1 MDATASA
8 RDIAASGFLN
18 QPVMSRVVRILVI
31 LLALIGLCL
40 VGYGAWKNP
49 EQGPLDAAARAGA
62 PGRSVALSDGTTQY
76 EVGGPDSGRV
86 VVLVHGFSVPSYI
99 WDSTFTALAAAG
111 YRVIRYD
118 LFGRGWSDRPDA
130 AYDGPMYDAQLDELL
145 DSLHVSQPID
155 LVGLSFG
162 GFVTSHYV
170 AGHAARVRTLT
181 LVDPAS
187 SAPALPGFFSVP
199 LIGPWIWQVTQI
211 PGKAEGQYSDFLHP
225 EHFPT
230 WADQY
235 RPQMRFD
242 GFGRSLLHSALT
254 MSRTDFGALF
264 ANVAKTRIPVLLVW
278 GKQDQTVPLALS
290 DVVRTNIPAVE
301 FFPVD
306 SAGHLP
312 HMEQAGLVNAKL
324 QLFFAAHPLAPPPSP

>member
-1 MDATASA
+1 MT
-8 RDIAASGFLN
+8 
-18 QPVMSRVVRILVI
+18 RVVRLSGVALA
-31 LLALIGLCL
+31 LLAIGI

-49 EQGPLDAAARAGA
+49 EHGPLNAAARSAA
-62 PGRSVALSDGTTQY
+62 PGKFAVLSGGTTHY
-76 EVGGPDSGRV
+76 EVTGPDTGRV

-99 WDSTFTALAAAG
+99 WDSTFSALGAAG

-118 LFGRGWSDRPDA
+118 LYGRGWSDRPDA
-130 AYDGPMYDAQLDELL
+130 EYDGPMYDAQLDELL
-145 DSLHVSQPID
+145 DSLHVTQPIN

-170 AGHAARVRTLT
+170 AGHARRVQTLT
-181 LVDPAS
+181 LIDPAS
-187 SAPALPGFFSVP
+187 SFSWLPGFFMIPV
-199 LIGPWIWQVTQI
+199 IGPWIWQVTQI

-235 RPQMRFD
+235 RPQMRYD
-242 GFGRSLLHSALT
+242 GFGRALLRSAVT
-254 MSRTDFGALF
+254 MSHTDFGRLF
-264 ANVAKTRIPVLLVW
+264 AEVAKTSVPVLLVW
-278 GKQDQTVPLALS
+278 GKQDQTVPIALS
-290 DVVRTNIPAVE
+290 EVVRSNIPSVN

-312 HMEQAGLVNAKL
+312 HMEQTALVNAKL
-324 QLFFAAHPLAPPPSP
+324 QHFFTSQPVRALPIP